1 MCRIGL
7 ARKEARAGKHDGLYH
22 RFTLPGP
29 TLTIGIQHRRQ
40 RPCCGPST
48 LDECWF
54 CYHGYSIAIDP
65 HLMLI
70 ICNGAMKSG
79 SSWFCHMLLL
89 IAEPEPIPENF
100 QKETWNAPAITEDG
114 LVEFLELVDF
124 RNTHYVSKS
133 HWTADQK
140 ISGFMV
146 KDLLDRDDI
155 AIFNNYRDLKDVVV
169 SKYFHDKKLNAIDL
183 DFDAW
188 FTKLGMHFA
197 ARIIDY
203 HKGWQK
209 GRRQPHLFHYEDML
223 ADPVR
228 AVLQIAAALHIDIAP
243 ERALNIV
250 AEIDQARREGRGTF
264 RKGIVGD

>member
-89 IAEPEPIPENF
+89 IAEPEPIP
-100 QKETWNAPAITEDG
+100 
-114 LVEFLELVDF
+114 
-124 RNTHYVSKS
+124 
-133 HWTADQK
+133 K
-140 ISGFMV
+140 ISRKRPGTPRR
-146 KDLLDRDDI
+146 LLKMDWSS
-155 AIFNNYRDLKDVVV
+155 FW
-169 SKYFHDKKLNAIDL
+169 S
-183 DFDAW
+183 W
-188 FTKLGMHFA
+188 WTFA
-197 ARIIDY
+197 THTTYLRVIGRPIRKSPASWSRICST
-203 HKGWQK
+203 GTTS
-209 GRRQPHLFHYEDML
+209 PSSTT
-223 ADPVR
+223 
-228 AVLQIAAALHIDIAP
+228 
-243 ERALNIV
+243 IV
-250 AEIDQARREGRGTF
+250 T
-264 RKGIVGD
+264 

>member
-1 MCRIGL
+1 
-7 ARKEARAGKHDGLYH
+7 
-22 RFTLPGP
+22 
-29 TLTIGIQHRRQ
+29 
-40 RPCCGPST
+40 
-48 LDECWF
+48 
-54 CYHGYSIAIDP
+54 
-65 HLMLI
+65 
-70 ICNGAMKSG
+70 
-79 SSWFCHMLLL
+79 
-89 IAEPEPIPENF
+89 
-100 QKETWNAPAITEDG
+100 
-114 LVEFLELVDF
+114 
-124 RNTHYVSKS
+124 
-133 HWTADQK
+133 
-140 ISGFMV
+140 MV

-203 HKGWQK
+203 HKGGQK
-209 GRRQPHLFHYEDML
+209 GRRQPHLFHYEDVL
-223 ADPVR
+223 ADSVR